1 MAHNSLFAILL
12 RSRWWISIAL
22 AALVT
27 LVSTALLPKDIA
39 PFAAIT
45 ALPFFGIGCVA
56 AWRQLRAPS
65 PAKVEQALE
74 IAAQQSWREFADR
87 LDRAWQAEGYTV
99 TRLPDKDG
107 ADFVLEREGRTTV
120 ASAKRWKAGVHGM
133 EPLRAL
139 LAAGQARDAA
149 TVCYLSLQPPAENA
163 AAWAKQQGI
172 ALISGQDLGSL
183 LAKA

>member
-1 MAHNSLFAILL
+1 MALSEVVDALVPDGATVAWEGVPVAVARALL
-12 RSRWWISIAL
+12 RRRGL
-22 AALVT
+22 T

-99 TRLPDKDG
+99 TRLSDKDG

-120 ASAKRWKAGVHGM
+120 ASARRWKAGVHGM
-133 EPLRAL
+133 EPLRS
-139 LAAGQARDAA
+139 
-149 TVCYLSLQPPAENA
+149 TLSE
-163 AAWAKQQGI
+163 
-172 ALISGQDLGSL
+172 SDR
-183 LAKA
+183 

>member
-87 LDRAWQAEGYTV
+87 LDRAWQAERSEEHTSELQSPDHLVCRLLLEKKKKQASNREDDGV
-99 TRLPDKDG
+99 TSTKNSSTDYNVGHLLQVHHHIHTRT
-107 ADFVLEREGRTTV
+107 ERSSNAHSDSVHSDLVR
-120 ASAKRWKAGVHGM
+120 ARSA
-133 EPLRAL
+133 L
-139 LAAGQARDAA
+139 
-149 TVCYLSLQPPAENA
+149 
-163 AAWAKQQGI
+163 
-172 ALISGQDLGSL
+172 
-183 LAKA
+183 

>member
-1 MAHNSLFAILL
+1 MAQNSLFAILL
-12 RSRWWISIAL
+12 RSRWWISFAL

-39 PFAAIT
+39 PFAAVT
-45 ALPFFGIGCVA
+45 ALPFFAIGCIA

-74 IAAQQSWREFADR
+74 IAAQQGWRDFSDR
-87 LDRAWQAEGYTV
+87 LERAWQAEGHTV
-99 TRLPDKDG
+99 TRLTDKDG

-120 ASAKRWKAGVHGM
+120 ACARRWKAGVHGM

-139 LAAGQARDAA
+139 LAAGQARDAT

-163 AAWAKQQGI
+163 AAWARQQGI
-172 ALISGQDLGSL
+172 ALISGTDLGTL
-183 LAKA
+183 LTKA